1 MPIYEYQCRQC
12 GERSE
17 ALQRL
22 ADPPLSECEECGGEL
37 KKLISAPA
45 FQFKG
50 TGWYVT
56 DYAKKDRKEGDG
68 SSEDTSSAS
77 GDGDDSG
84 SSATKVD
91 GPAKS
96 SGESASGSSGESPAK
111 KESSASASESKAK
124 KSSAS

>member
-17 ALQRL
+17 ALQRF
-22 ADPPLSECEECGGEL
+22 ADPPLSECGQCGGEL
-37 KKLISAPA
+37 RKLISAPA

-56 DYAKKDRKEGDG
+56 DYAKKGRDAESGSSSDG
-68 SSEDTSSAS
+68 SDSAQAL
-77 GDGDDSG
+77 DSD
-84 SSATKVD
+84 SSATKIE

-96 SGESASGSSGESPAK
+96 TGKDTPESAAK
-111 KESSASASESKAK
+111 KESTSAASEPKAK